1 MVRFAARGASVLA
14 GVMLLESAALAAT
27 PIKNGLYIDK
37 THHVTIILAE
47 TNVVTPTVTCDG
59 KHYVPP
65 RGVFLKSGG
74 RFSYSGTADKESGP
88 RPPSPT
94 KMKLSVSG
102 TFKTK
107 HLVTG
112 KASVAGCKVNYG
124 ATYMSSHP

>member
-14 GVMLLESAALAAT
+14 GVMLIGSAALAAT
-27 PIKNGLYIDK
+27 PIKFYIDK

-65 RGVFLKSGG
+65 RGVFLESGG
-74 RFSYSGTADKESGP
+74 RFSYSGTADKETAP

-112 KASVAGCKVNYG
+112 KASVAGCKVNYS
-124 ATYMSSHP
+124 AMYVQMM